1 MYSQLLLNT
10 RVHLRFYARNRLL
23 LAFGLVM
30 LLLFGVTLLPMLMF
44 DSSSDRFNL
53 LRSITA
59 QMSGYAMVF
68 TASLGLFAVSSHLR
82 NRNVKMV
89 LTKPCLPETWL
100 ASIFLSALL
109 VALGIYTL
117 LALAAAALSWFWGI
131 PWQWGFV
138 FVALDGACRAVI
150 QMSFL
155 TCLATAFHPVVA
167 VLIALFFNEGIFY
180 QLKFLVAGAIAADGG
195 KPLLVAASVLCDT
208 FYMVMPMAE
217 PLSKQ
222 TESVYRALRT
232 SGSDWLNL
240 GITLG
245 YSVLLSAFLFLV
257 ADYLLRRKRL
267 I

>member
-1 MYSQLLLNT
+1 MLSQLLLNT
-10 RVHLRFYARNRLL
+10 RVHLRFFARNRLL

-30 LLLFGVTLLPMLMF
+30 LLLFGVTMVPMVLF
-44 DSSSDRFNL
+44 ESSSDRFNL
-53 LRSITA
+53 LRSITG
-59 QMSGYAMVF
+59 QMSGYALVF

-109 VALGIYTL
+109 VAAGIYTL
-117 LALAAAALSWFWGI
+117 LAVAAAALSWFWGI

-138 FVALDGACRAVI
+138 YVAVDGACRAVI
-150 QMSFL
+150 QMSLL

-167 VLIALFFNEGIFY
+167 VLIALFFNEATFY
-180 QLKFLVAGAIAADGG
+180 QLKFLVAGAMAADGG
-195 KPLLVAASVLCDT
+195 KPWLTAASILCDA
-208 FYMVMPMAE
+208 FYMVLPMAD
-217 PLSKQ
+217 PLADRTQ
-222 TESVYRALRT
+222 NVYQALRA
-232 SGSDWLNL
+232 GGIDWLNL

-245 YSVLLSAFLFLV
+245 YSVLLSAFLFV
-257 ADYLLRRKRL
+257 VSDYLLRRKRL

>member
-1 MYSQLLLNT
+1 VPSQLLLNT
-10 RVHLRFYARNRLL
+10 HVHLRFYLRNRLL

-30 LLLFGVTLLPMLMF
+30 LLMFGMTLVPMVLFE
-44 DSSSDRFNL
+44 SSSDRFNM
-53 LRSITA
+53 LRSITT
-59 QMSGYAMVF
+59 QMGGYALVF

-82 NRNVKMV
+82 NRNVKLV
-89 LTKPCLPETWL
+89 LTKPCTPEAWL

-109 VALGIYTL
+109 VALVIYTL
-117 LALAAAALSWFWGI
+117 LALAAATLSWWWGI

-138 FVALDGACRAVI
+138 FVAVDGACRALI

-180 QLKFLVAGAIAADGG
+180 QLKYLVAGAIAADGG
-195 KPLLVAASVLCDT
+195 RPWLLTASVLCDA
-208 FYMVMPMAE
+208 FYLVMPMAE
-217 PLSKQ
+217 PLSNH
-222 TESVYRALRT
+222 TTSVYSSLRA
-232 SGSDWLNL
+232 SGTDWLNL

-245 YSVLLSAFLFLV
+245 YSMLLSVFLFLIS
-257 ADYLLRRKRL
+257 DLLLRRKQL

>member
-1 MYSQLLLNT
+1 VSSLLLVNT

-30 LLLFGVTLLPMLMF
+30 LLMFGITLVPMLLF
-44 DSSSDRFNL
+44 ESSSDRFNM
-53 LRSITA
+53 LRSITS
-59 QMSGYAMVF
+59 QMGGYALVF

-82 NRNVKMV
+82 NRNVKLV
-89 LTKPCLPETWL
+89 LTKPCTPEIWL
-100 ASIFLSALL
+100 ASIFLSALV
-109 VALGIYTL
+109 VALVIYAL
-117 LALAAAALSWFWGI
+117 LALAAAALSWLWGI

-138 FVALDGACRAVI
+138 FVALDGACRALI

-180 QLKFLVAGAIAADGG
+180 QLKYLLSGAIAAQGG
-195 KPLLVAASVLCDT
+195 TASLLTASVLCDAL
-208 FYMVMPMAE
+208 YLVMPMAE
-217 PLSKQ
+217 PLSSR
-222 TESVYRALRT
+222 TESVYSSLRA
-232 SGSDWLNL
+232 SGGDWLKL

-245 YSVLLSAFLFLV
+245 YSLLLTAFFYLV
-257 ADYLLRRKRL
+257 SDLLLRRKRL

>member
-1 MYSQLLLNT
+1 VLSQLLLNT

-23 LAFGLVM
+23 MAFGLVM
-30 LLLFGVTLLPMLMF
+30 LLFFGLTLVPMLMF
-44 DSSSDRFNL
+44 QTSSDRFNM
-53 LRSITA
+53 LRMITA

-82 NRNVKMV
+82 NRNVKLV

-109 VALGIYTL
+109 VAVVIYTL
-117 LALAAAALSWFWGI
+117 VALAAGALSWLWNI
-131 PWQWGFV
+131 PWQWGFA
-138 FVALDGACRAVI
+138 FVALDGVCRALI
-150 QMSFL
+150 QMAFL

-180 QLKFLVAGAIAADGG
+180 QLKYLLAGTIAADGG
-195 KPLLVAASVLCDT
+195 KPWLLAASVVCDA

-217 PLSKQ
+217 PLSNR
-222 TESVYRALRT
+222 TESVYNSLRA
-232 SGSDWLNL
+232 GGGDWLNL
-240 GITLG
+240 VGVLG

-257 ADYLLRRKRL
+257 SDYLLRRKSL